1 MEQQQEGW
9 PGGRA
14 AGLTSVMKVFLAP
27 SETERRRVVSH
38 KELERIHESASALP
52 RVSVTNPI
60 ARRRRTRR
68 CVTITVIH
76 TQLAERT
83 DTSAI
88 TAIFGRDMGPTA
100 CRLPQTSPELNGFHK
115 S

>member
-27 SETERRRVVSH
+27 SETERRMVVSH

-52 RVSVTNPI
+52 HVSVTNPI

-68 CVTITVIH
+68 YVTITVIH
-76 TQLAERT
+76 TAGGADRYKRNNCDL
-83 DTSAI
+83 
-88 TAIFGRDMGPTA
+88 GRDMDPTA
-100 CRLPQTSPELNGFHK
+100 CRLPQTSPEFKGFHK